1 MGCRRERRVAR
12 LKGRWEME
20 KGMAM
25 KTLKNKR
32 QKNQYHWLSGDKEG
46 LRDIRQGCVESH
58 KTGSWGSLVYSCHQN
73 SEYCSRQMAFFFF
86 FHIFTIEILVCLI
99 LVLRVSIWLIR

>member
-1 MGCRRERRVAR
+1 MGSPLLTHHFRKGWMGCRRERRVAR

-86 FHIFTIEILVCLI
+86 STFLQ
-99 LVLRVSIWLIR
+99 LRF